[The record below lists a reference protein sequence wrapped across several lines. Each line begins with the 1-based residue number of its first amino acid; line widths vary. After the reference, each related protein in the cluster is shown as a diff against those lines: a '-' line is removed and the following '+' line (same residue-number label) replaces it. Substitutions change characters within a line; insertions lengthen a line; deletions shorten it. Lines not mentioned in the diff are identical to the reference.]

1 MVATVFNLTNASSTV
16 SYFENDGY
24 YAKDDPEHKRASRW
38 HGQGA
43 KALKLG
49 LRVDSKKFERVLQGY
64 VPGTDKR
71 LGRMRDGEHEHRA
84 GLDITLS
91 APKSV
96 SLEALLYGEDKVLQA
111 HEKAVRAT
119 LDFIERTLL
128 KTREYDPAIKRS
140 SRAPA
145 HGMVA
150 ATFRH
155 IASRNCDPQLHTHSV
170 LANMTRNAHG
180 EWRSLELGGLPG
192 AKHLIGA
199 HYRNELARQL
209 LDQGYAL
216 VPSMIGHVNGF
227 EIAGY
232 CQDLLESFSSRR
244 VEILKYLKV
253 HDLPYTPANAQRAAL
268 AIRPSKKELH
278 REELDEIWKK
288 KRSDLGVDRDRRAT
302 RVRRGEPRQQ
312 TTALSALEIVTQMAA
327 HLEERD
333 AVFSANKLLSLSLA
347 HSPGAYSLDE
357 IEAGIAQLVK
367 DGHLIATNRRY
378 IGHSYVTDRTVRAER
393 EVISRM
399 KAGMEPGASQPLVDA
414 SVVAAKLD
422 DSGLF
427 KGQVDAVRTILS
439 SSARTVGV
447 QGYAGTGKTTMLRET
462 VHLCGD
468 RKIIGLAP
476 SSSAADTLT
485 REAGIPSRTLQSFL
499 ARYRDVADNVMEV
512 EELAKLRDEFAGALV
527 VVDEMSMVSTRQARD
542 LLRIADR
549 LGIARLALVGDQK
562 QLRSVEAGQPFK
574 QLQDAGMPTAYMDK
588 IVRQRDAMLCEAVCD
603 VIKGQPRAAL
613 DKLGDNLLE
622 VSVSELGETAA
633 QIWLRLPAEARD
645 STSIVAPTHELRR
658 RISETV
664 RDGLRTEGKLAG
676 RTLDIETLV
685 SLHLT
690 AAQKKDARNYR
701 LGDVILA
708 HKEMRKFRIKVD
720 DACTVTAVDGD
731 TVHLEHPN
739 GKPRHIKLEKGNTAS
754 YNYEVY
760 ETADMS
766 IQAGDRI
773 RWTRND
779 NKRQL
784 RNGQE
789 ARIVLIGSDNIQIK
803 TEDGHQLTLAHD
815 DPQLRHIT
823 HAYASTLYSAQGST
837 QDRVIAVLDSG
848 HQGFTDQ
855 SMLYVGISRARDEAV
870 VLTDNR
876 EHLIETLEANSG
888 ERLTALQA
896 ITEITKWDVDEV
908 RGHGSAVESP
918 VADELPETAWDN
930 YQAQQDTAAEVA
942 FTDWCAARDRH
953 AAAANTAGVYVSAH
967 PGYDQL
973 TAELQELGR
982 IEGLPEGIVKRIQD
996 ELERHLAAAT
1006 ALDRM
1011 RQHIDRVET
1020 GIANRGALGD
1030 RQQPGN
1036 PPANVTTDPAYE
1048 QWRLM
1053 VETVTTAAEREQQR
1067 DNPYSMPHVAKQLDE
1082 ALISARQI
1090 LRRDDDVIS
1099 QRTAIARAN
1108 EWLLDWDVMLEFED
1122 SGRASGD
1129 RRHDQLLLQSRLELI
1144 LDDLDLPVPNAVEM
1158 QARVD
1163 CRQAL
1168 IEYLSWCQFRDRL
1181 ETEAETSGS
1190 SIYALPDTAAA
1201 VVEAER
1207 IALIP
1212 ELPDHC
1218 ARVARKWAAL
1228 QSSQSD
1234 HDAYQQWVRDWKKY
1248 QSQNGEER
1256 FVTDLDHAALI
1267 RTARRLATE
1276 STLAADSR
1284 NFLRNVLEQRAAE
1297 VASSYADWGSKWKK
1311 LENQFQAQLVFSY
1324 LSTGS
1329 QELYDIATY
1338 LDGDPDLQ
1346 FEGQKII
1353 RKWLDIYENPNFI
1366 PIRAE
1371 YQNYENLEQRW
1382 EVCTREASAQNIS
1395 HFDHDDSQALIAE
1408 MDSLLTKS
1416 SSLTRKQIKTLQG
1429 IVDDAAEHTKRRA
1442 AAQRAAEVAEQFAD
1456 WERGWNCY
1464 VQQFQP
1470 QAMAHYVAQDQQD
1483 LYDIATELDGDPD
1496 LAAQHQRNIRS
1507 WLDQYQVV
1515 EAEQLEYENLDER
1528 WEVCTREAGA
1538 QNMNYFDHDDSP
1550 ALIAEMD
1557 ALLTNSSSLTRKQI
1571 KTLQRIVDDAAEH
1584 TKRRAAA
1591 HVAAEQFA
1599 DWERG
1604 WNGYVQQFQP
1614 QEMAHYVAQDQ
1625 QDLYDIATELDG
1637 DPDLAA
1643 QHQRN
1648 IRSWLD
1654 QYQVVEA
1661 EQLEYEN
1668 LDERWE
1674 VCTREA
1680 GAQNMNYFDHDDSPA
1695 LIAEMDA
1702 LLSNASSL
1710 TRQQIKTLQRIVDD
1724 AAEHTKRRA
1733 AAHVAAEQFADWERG
1748 WNGYVQQFQPQE
1760 MAHYVAQD
1768 QQDLY
1773 DIATELDGDPDLA
1786 AQQQRTIRSWL
1797 DQYQV
1802 VEAEQLEY
1810 ENLDERWEVCT
1821 REAGAQNMN
1830 YFDHDDS
1837 PALIAEM
1844 DALLTNSSS
1853 LTRKQ
1858 IKTLQRIVDDAA
1870 EHTRLLAVSPR
1881 PNSPGMG
1888 M

>member
-1 MVATVFNLTNASSTV
+1 
-16 SYFENDGY
+16 
-24 YAKDDPEHKRASRW
+24 
-38 HGQGA
+38 
-43 KALKLG
+43 
-49 LRVDSKKFERVLQGY
+49 
-64 VPGTDKR
+64 
-71 LGRMRDGEHEHRA
+71 
-84 GLDITLS
+84 
-91 APKSV
+91 
-96 SLEALLYGEDKVLQA
+96 
-111 HEKAVRAT
+111 
-119 LDFIERTLL
+119 
-128 KTREYDPAIKRS
+128 
-140 SRAPA
+140 
-145 HGMVA
+145 
-150 ATFRH
+150 
-155 IASRNCDPQLHTHSV
+155 
-170 LANMTRNAHG
+170 
-180 EWRSLELGGLPG
+180 
-192 AKHLIGA
+192 
-199 HYRNELARQL
+199 
-209 LDQGYAL
+209 
-216 VPSMIGHVNGF
+216 
-227 EIAGY
+227 
-232 CQDLLESFSSRR
+232 
-244 VEILKYLKV
+244 
-253 HDLPYTPANAQRAAL
+253 
-268 AIRPSKKELH
+268 
-278 REELDEIWKK
+278 
-288 KRSDLGVDRDRRAT
+288 
-302 RVRRGEPRQQ
+302 
-312 TTALSALEIVTQMAA
+312 
-327 HLEERD
+327 
-333 AVFSANKLLSLSLA
+333 
-347 HSPGAYSLDE
+347 
-357 IEAGIAQLVK
+357 
-367 DGHLIATNRRY
+367 
-378 IGHSYVTDRTVRAER
+378 
-393 EVISRM
+393 
-399 KAGMEPGASQPLVDA
+399 
-414 SVVAAKLD
+414 
-422 DSGLF
+422 
-427 KGQVDAVRTILS
+427 
-439 SSARTVGV
+439 
-447 QGYAGTGKTTMLRET
+447 
-462 VHLCGD
+462 
-468 RKIIGLAP
+468 
-476 SSSAADTLT
+476 
-485 REAGIPSRTLQSFL
+485 
-499 ARYRDVADNVMEV
+499 
-512 EELAKLRDEFAGALV
+512 
-527 VVDEMSMVSTRQARD
+527 
-542 LLRIADR
+542 
-549 LGIARLALVGDQK
+549 
-562 QLRSVEAGQPFK
+562 
-574 QLQDAGMPTAYMDK
+574 
-588 IVRQRDAMLCEAVCD
+588 
-603 VIKGQPRAAL
+603 
-613 DKLGDNLLE
+613 
-622 VSVSELGETAA
+622 
-633 QIWLRLPAEARD
+633 
-645 STSIVAPTHELRR
+645 
-658 RISETV
+658 
-664 RDGLRTEGKLAG
+664 
-676 RTLDIETLV
+676 
-685 SLHLT
+685 
-690 AAQKKDARNYR
+690 
-701 LGDVILA
+701 
-708 HKEMRKFRIKVD
+708 
-720 DACTVTAVDGD
+720 
-731 TVHLEHPN
+731 
-739 GKPRHIKLEKGNTAS
+739 
-754 YNYEVY
+754 
-760 ETADMS
+760 
-766 IQAGDRI
+766 
-773 RWTRND
+773 
-779 NKRQL
+779 
-784 RNGQE
+784 
-789 ARIVLIGSDNIQIK
+789 
-803 TEDGHQLTLAHD
+803 
-815 DPQLRHIT
+815 
-823 HAYASTLYSAQGST
+823 
-837 QDRVIAVLDSG
+837 
-848 HQGFTDQ
+848 
-855 SMLYVGISRARDEAV
+855 MLYVGISRARDEAV

-953 AAAANTAGVYVSAH
+953 AAAANTVGVYVSAH

-982 IEGLPEGIVKRIQD
+982 IEGLPEGIAKRIQD

-1144 LDDLDLPVPNAVEM
+1144 LDDLDLPVPKAVEM

-1163 CRQAL
+1163 RRQAL
-1168 IEYLSWCQFRDRL
+1168 IEYLLWCQFRDRL

-1284 NFLRNVLEQRAAE
+1284 DYLRNVLEQRAAD
-1297 VASSYADWGSKWKK
+1297 VASSYADWESKWKK

-1395 HFDHDDSQALIAE
+1395 HFDHDDSPALIAE

-1528 WEVCTREAGA
+1528 WEVCTREAKAKGISA
-1538 QNMNYFDHDDSP
+1538 FDHADSQ
-1550 ALIAEMD
+1550 ALIADITLLLEM
-1557 ALLTNSSSLTRKQI
+1557 SSSLTLAQNDDM
-1571 KTLQRIVDDAAEH
+1571 QGIVDDAAEH

-1591 HVAAEQFA
+1591 QRAAEVAEQFA

-1604 WNGYVQQFQP
+1604 WNCYVQQFQP
-1614 QEMAHYVAQDQ
+1614 QAMAHYVAQDQ

-1680 GAQNMNYFDHDDSPA
+1680 KAKGISAFDHADSQA
-1695 LIAEMDA
+1695 LIADITLLLEM
-1702 LLSNASSL
+1702 SSSL
-1710 TRQQIKTLQRIVDD
+1710 TLAQNDDMQGIVDD

-1733 AAHVAAEQFADWERG
+1733 AAQRAAEVAEQFADWERG
-1748 WNGYVQQFQPQE
+1748 WNCYVQQFQPQA

-1786 AQQQRTIRSWL
+1786 AQHQRNIRSWL

-1821 REAGAQNMN
+1821 REAKAKGISA
-1830 YFDHDDS
+1830 FDHADS
-1837 PALIAEM
+1837 QALIADITLLLEM
-1844 DALLTNSSS
+1844 SSS
-1853 LTRKQ
+1853 LTLAQNDDMQGIVDDAAEHTKRRAAAQRAAEVAEQFADWERGWNCYVQQFQPQAMAHYVAQDQQDLYDIATELDGDPDLAAQHQRNIRSWLDQYQVVEAEQLEYENLDERWEVCTREAKAKGISAFDHADSQ
-1858 IKTLQRIVDDAA
+1858 ALIADITLLLEMSSSLTLAQNDDMQGIVDDAA